1 MPLNAL
7 RNRGDLMSQELQVPR
22 RPVVLIIMDGFGA
35 NPGKANN
42 AVFIAQTPNFDRLFA
57 TNPHTVLQA
66 SARAVGLPDGQ
77 MGNSEVGH
85 MTLGSGCIVRQD
97 LVLID
102 DAIADRSFFENR
114 VLVAAA
120 RRAAER
126 GRPLHLMGLVS
137 DGGVHSHVRHLT
149 ALIKLAKYNG
159 VRPAVHMITD
169 GRDTAP
175 RSAKSYLRA
184 VDEALEAAG
193 GGYATVSGRYYA
205 MDRDRRWERTR
216 LAFDAAVH
224 GLGRDAGSAPEAID
238 KAYAADEDDEFIKP
252 TVIAGGERIEDGDT
266 VVFFNFR
273 KDRPRQ
279 MVSALFRPD
288 FEEFDRGGFRAA
300 DVACMMEYD
309 QWYGL
314 PYAFDHEIP
323 PVTLGDILSD
333 AGLPQFHCAE
343 TEKYAHVTFFFNGG
357 RSDPFPGEERCLIP
371 SPKVATYD
379 LQPEMSARQVADA
392 VVDAI
397 ESGAYAFIVVNFAN
411 GDMVGHTAVREAVIE
426 AVEVLDREV
435 GRVVDAASAG
445 GFSVLLTADHGNC
458 DEMIDPVTGE
468 PHTRHTVYPV
478 PCVIVDE
485 VPWTL
490 AIGRGIEDVAPT
502 VLALMGLPQPEQM
515 HGKSLLLKPA
525 KR

>member
-1 MPLNAL
+1 M
-7 RNRGDLMSQELQVPR
+7 GKGFKVPR

-35 NPGKANN
+35 NPTKTNN
-42 AVFIAQTPNFDRLFA
+42 AVFIAETPNFDRLFGS
-57 TNPHTVLQA
+57 NPHTVLQA

-85 MTLGSGCIVRQD
+85 MTLGSGCVVRQD

-102 DAIADRSFFENR
+102 DALADHSFFDNK
-114 VLVAAA
+114 VLVDAA
-120 RRAAER
+120 RRAVEK

-159 VRPAVHMITD
+159 AKPTVHMITD

-175 RSAKSYLRA
+175 RSAKTYLGA
-184 VDEALEAAG
+184 VDEALAAAG
-193 GGYATVSGRYYA
+193 GCYGSVSGRYYA
-205 MDRDRRWERTR
+205 MDRDQRWDRTK
-216 LAFDAAVH
+216 LAFDAFVH
-224 GLGRDAGSAPEAID
+224 GQGRRAASALDAIEQ
-238 KAYAADEDDEFIKP
+238 AYAAGEDDEFITP
-252 TVIAGGERIEDGDT
+252 TLIDGGEQIRDGD
-266 VVFFNFR
+266 VVLFFNFR

-279 MVSALFRPD
+279 IVSALFQRD
-288 FEEFDRGGFRAA
+288 FDAFDRGGFKSAE
-300 DVACMMEYD
+300 VSCMMEYD

-314 PYAFDHEIP
+314 PFAFDHEMP
-323 PVTLGDILSD
+323 PVTLGAILSD

-357 RSDPFPGEERCLIP
+357 RSDPYPAEDRCLIP

-379 LQPEMSARQVADA
+379 LQPEMSAREVADA
-392 VVDAI
+392 VVEAI
-397 ESGAYAFIVVNFAN
+397 ESDAYAFIVVNFAN

-426 AVEVLDREV
+426 AVRTLDREV
-435 GRVVDAASAG
+435 SRVIEAAQAN

-458 DEMIDPVTGE
+458 DEMVDPITGE

-478 PCVIVDE
+478 PCLVVDE
-485 VPWTL
+485 IPWTL
-490 AIGRGIEDVAPT
+490 SIGRGIEDIAPT

-515 HGKSLLLKPA
+515 QGKSLLLKPV
-525 KR
+525 KQ